1 MQASTWLERVQD
13 SLRENGIPEPK
24 QRQFLA
30 ELQDHLTD
38 LQEAN
43 MNPTEPLDLAQSVGS
58 PEPLARAL
66 AESYRS
72 ERFLARH
79 RWLACL
85 AFAVGPLALHAVLSL
100 FLCFMALAA
109 LFVLTQ
115 PSKGRVPPPDFAV
128 SSDLGDEPASKPSAE
143 QRPAAEALL
152 GIVEAAFPIL
162 FGITSTLC
170 GVGVTAWFCMAAR
183 RNRLSWRFSLLG
195 CLTAGLGTPA
205 LASDMF
211 ESRLSFWVAAI
222 FPMATMLTIWYLSAW
237 HNGRWK
243 DEPIS
248 LSRRYPAMMSGGGS
262 LVAAWCCVAG
272 YLILVVLLLGALEL
286 TPWFPEIRE
295 HLWPLLL
302 SSRFVPFAGA
312 AYLCWRMTARCPR
325 RNVYSFASC
334 LCLALAA
341 ALFFADISKSPEGQ
355 FNFRLG
361 VGLGMHFGW
370 TALAQFLTP
379 LAVWGALM
387 LLTRRT
393 VRTQLAA

>member
-1 MQASTWLERVQD
+1 MQASTWLERVQN
-13 SLRENGIPEPK
+13 SLREHGIPEPK
-24 QRQFLA
+24 QRQVLA

-43 MNPTEPLDLAQSVGS
+43 MNQTEPLDLAQSVGS

-85 AFAVGPLALHAVLSL
+85 AFAVGPLALHAVLTL

-109 LFVLTQ
+109 LFTLTQ
-115 PSKGRVPPPDFAV
+115 PSMVRVPPPDFAV
-128 SSDLGDEPASKPSAE
+128 SSNLGDEPASTPPSD
-143 QRPAAEALL
+143 QRPVPEALL
-152 GIVEAAFPIL
+152 GIVEAAFPIF

-170 GVGVTAWFCMAAR
+170 GVGVAAWFCMAAR

-195 CLTAGLGTPA
+195 CLTAGVGTPA

-211 ESRLSFWVAAI
+211 ESRLSFWITAMFPLAA
-222 FPMATMLTIWYLSAW
+222 MLTTWYLSAW
-237 HNGRWK
+237 RNGRWK
-243 DEPIS
+243 EEPVS
-248 LSRRYPAMMSGGGS
+248 LSRRYPALMSGGGS
-262 LVAAWCCVAG
+262 LVAAWCSVAG
-272 YLILVVLLLGALEL
+272 YLGILVALLAALEQ
-286 TPWFPEIRE
+286 TPWFPQIRE

-302 SSRFVPFAGA
+302 SCRFVPFAMA

-325 RNVYSFASC
+325 RKVYSFAAC
-334 LCLALAA
+334 LCLAVAA
-341 ALFFADISKSPEGQ
+341 ALFFADVTKSPDGQ

-361 VGLGMHFGW
+361 VGLG
-370 TALAQFLTP
+370 L
-379 LAVWGALM
+379 
-387 LLTRRT
+387 
-393 VRTQLAA
+393 